1 MILSDR
7 DILSA
12 MERGEIKIIPFDT
25 SMLGPCSVDL
35 TLSSKFRLFKPGTI
49 VDPRSLES
57 VDKSAELIDTKGEPF
72 LISPGQFVLGCT
84 REKIAISKNLAAVLE
99 GRSSIARLGVIV
111 HAAGL
116 VNPGSGLKEPVPM
129 ILEIFCENTSPVK
142 LYPGMK
148 IVQILFHRLTS
159 PASVG
164 YDERKTS
171 LFVEQKEPG
180 FLYERRDDLGF

>member
-12 MERGEIKIIPFDT
+12 MERGEIKIVPFDR

-35 TLSSKFRLFKPGTI
+35 TLSSRFRLFKPGTI
-49 VDPRSLES
+49 VDPESLDS
-57 VDKSAELIDTKGEPF
+57 VDRGAELIDTGGKPF
-72 LISPGQFVLGCT
+72 LISPGQFVLGRT
-84 REKIAISKNLAAVLE
+84 REKIAISKSLAAVLE

-116 VNPGSGLKEPVPM
+116 VNPGSGLKKPVPM

-164 YDERKTS
+164 YDERDSS
-171 LFVEQKEPG
+171 LFVEQREPSL
-180 FLYERRDDLGF
+180 LYDRGVNNGL

>member
-12 MERGEIKIIPFDT
+12 IERGEIKIDPFDIN
-25 SMLGPCSVDL
+25 MLGPCSVDL
-35 TLSSKFRLFKPGTI
+35 TLSSKFRLFRPGTI
-49 VDPRSLES
+49 VDPMSLES
-57 VDKSAELIDTKGEPF
+57 VERGAELIDTKGEPF
-72 LISPGQFVLGCT
+72 LISPGQFVLART
-84 REKIAISKNLAAVLE
+84 REKIAISKRLAAVLE

-116 VNPGSGLKEPVPM
+116 INPGSGLKKPVPM

-142 LYPGMK
+142 LYPGMR
-148 IVQILFHRLTS
+148 IVQIMFLKLSS
-159 PASVG
+159 PAKVG
-164 YDERKTS
+164 YDERPSS

-180 FLYERRDDLGF
+180 LLCER